1 MLFATQPAPA
11 FEPEAPHTLEQS
23 GLSQALVLDLVLR
36 IAFLEGVVSLRD
48 LVGRTK
54 LGISIMHSLLR
65 HMQHEQLCEARAT
78 TDDDYEFSL
87 SARGRTLADVALKKT
102 YYAGPAPVVLTEY
115 NRAIS
120 AQGID
125 ARITASHLRIALN
138 DLVVPEQ
145 VIRDLGAA
153 LVTGGTILL
162 YGPTGNGKTSIA
174 ERIHRVFA
182 DVVYIPYAVVVSGHI
197 LSVYD
202 PLVHRAVAEQPTE
215 ADPRWVLCHRP
226 MVKVGGEM
234 RAEMLEPR
242 IDEATRICVGPLQMK
257 ANNGILLIDD
267 FGRQRITPRELLN
280 RWIVPLDRHTDVL
293 SLWTGLSFE
302 IPFRMLVIFSTNL
315 ALTDLAED
323 AFLRR
328 LRNKIRIEHFS
339 EELFDELL
347 RRICAQKGLRC
358 APETAQYL
366 RQECLRYTPEGL
378 RPCFPEDITRI
389 ICGTAKFEERSPTVD
404 KQEIDRALRIYFGL

>member
-1 MLFATQPAPA
+1 MLLGTQPAPS
-11 FEPEAPHTLEQS
+11 FEPQAPQTLKQA

-48 LVGRTK
+48 LAGRTK
-54 LGISIMHSLLR
+54 LGVSIMHGVLR
-65 HMQHEQLCEARAT
+65 HMQHEQLCEARFK
-78 TDDDYEFSL
+78 TDEDYEFSL

-102 YYAGPAPVVLTEY
+102 HYAGPAPVDLTEY
-115 NRAIS
+115 NRAVS
-120 AQGID
+120 AQGIG
-125 ARITASHLRIALN
+125 ARITAGHLRFALN

-182 DVVYIPYAVVVSGHI
+182 DVVYIPWAVVVAGQI

-215 ADPRWVLCHRP
+215 ADPRWVLCNRP

-234 RAEMLEPR
+234 RSEMLEPR
-242 IDEATRICVGPLQMK
+242 IDEATRICVAPLQMK

-293 SLWTGLSFE
+293 SFWSGLSFE
-302 IPFRMLVIFSTNL
+302 IPFQMLVIFSTNL

-347 RRICAQKGLRC
+347 RRICVQKGLNC
-358 APETAQYL
+358 SPETAQYL
-366 RQECLRYTPEGL
+366 RQECLRYSPEGL

-389 ICGTAKFEERSPTVD
+389 ICGAARFEERSPAID
-404 KQEIDRALRIYFGL
+404 KEEIDRALRIYFGF

>member
-1 MLFATQPAPA
+1 
-11 FEPEAPHTLEQS
+11 
-23 GLSQALVLDLVLR
+23 
-36 IAFLEGVVSLRD
+36 
-48 LVGRTK
+48 
-54 LGISIMHSLLR
+54 
-65 HMQHEQLCEARAT
+65 MQHEQLCEARFK
-78 TDDDYEFSL
+78 TDEDYEFSL

-102 YYAGPAPVVLTEY
+102 HYAGPAPVDLTEY
-115 NRAIS
+115 NRAVS
-120 AQGID
+120 AQGIG
-125 ARITASHLRIALN
+125 ARITAGHLRFALN

-182 DVVYIPYAVVVSGHI
+182 DVVYIPWAVVVAGQI

-202 PLVHRAVAEQPTE
+202 PLVHRAVAR
-215 ADPRWVLCHRP
+215 ARRSGIPRWVLCNRP

-234 RAEMLEPR
+234 RSEMLEPR
-242 IDEATRICVGPLQMK
+242 IDEATRICVAPLQMK

-280 RWIVPLDRHTDVL
+280 RWIVPLDRHTMFYPSGPDSASRFHFRCL
-293 SLWTGLSFE
+293 SSFRRISLS
-302 IPFRMLVIFSTNL
+302 
-315 ALTDLAED
+315 ADLAED

-328 LRNKIRIEHFS
+328 FENKIRIEHFS

-347 RRICAQKGLRC
+347 RRICAAKRLELFSRDGTILAAGVSPLQPRRS
-358 APETAQYL
+358 APMFPGGHYANYL
-366 RQECLRYTPEGL
+366 RSG
-378 RPCFPEDITRI
+378 
-389 ICGTAKFEERSPTVD
+389 KV
-404 KQEIDRALRIYFGL
+404 